1 MHKNMTIPNIIITII
16 LLFISAPRALA
27 DNTPT
32 IPPDGKDEQIEPD
45 RIPTQPKTDKRSL
58 APNLPFIHYD
68 SGGGISGFDIS
79 HYQGHINWDQLV
91 EDENAGFMY
100 IKASEGSGLQDNMYQ
115 RNFTEA
121 KRVGFKVG
129 SYHFFRATASAHEQF
144 KNFMSMVKKEDQD
157 LLPIVDVETIGR
169 GVNMFT
175 FHERLTSLLRLIEM
189 EFGKRPLI
197 YTGQNFYNK
206 YLYGAQYRGYKF
218 MIASYTFEEP
228 VLQGNDDFLL
238 WQYTGHGSA
247 RGVRGH
253 IDISRFVRGHTIKE
267 IYY

>member
-1 MHKNMTIPNIIITII
+1 MCFRFLAIIA
-16 LLFISAPRALA
+16 LFLSFSNVCLA
-27 DNTPT
+27 DKKPEKSQEDNPT
-32 IPPDGKDEQIEPD
+32 NIEPD
-45 RIPTQPKTDKRSL
+45 AIPQQPKADKANGSL
-58 APNLPFIHYD
+58 KQPYIHYD
-68 SGGGISGFDIS
+68 DGGGLTGFDIS
-79 HYQGHINWDQLV
+79 HYQGHINWDQLI

-115 RNFTEA
+115 RNFAEA

-129 SYHFFRATASAHEQF
+129 SYHFFRATATAHEQF
-144 KNFMSMVKKEDQD
+144 KNFMSMVRKEDQD

-218 MIASYTFEEP
+218 MIASYSFEEP
-228 VLQGNDDFLL
+228 VLQSNDDFLL

-253 IDISRFVRGHTIKE
+253 IDISRFVRGHSIKE

>member
-1 MHKNMTIPNIIITII
+1 MTNRNIIITII
-16 LLFISAPRALA
+16 LLFSFSTAVYA
-27 DNTPT
+27 DKKPEKHHDE
-32 IPPDGKDEQIEPD
+32 PVEQIEPD
-45 RIPTQPKTDKRSL
+45 AIPQQPKTDVGSH
-58 APNLPFIHYD
+58 APNQPFVHYD
-68 SGGGISGFDIS
+68 SGLGISGFDIS

-91 EDENAGFMY
+91 QDENAGFMY
-100 IKASEGSGLQDNMYQ
+100 IKASEGSGIQDNMYQ
-115 RNFTEA
+115 RNFAEA

-144 KNFMSMVKKEDQD
+144 KNFISMVKKEDQD
-157 LLPIVDVETIGR
+157 LLPIIDVETIGR
-169 GVNMFT
+169 GVTMYT
-175 FHERLTSLLRLIEM
+175 FHERLTSLLRLVEM

-197 YTGQNFYNK
+197 YTGLNFYNK

-218 MIASYTFEEP
+218 MIASYSFEEP
-228 VLQGNDDFLL
+228 ILQGNDDFLL